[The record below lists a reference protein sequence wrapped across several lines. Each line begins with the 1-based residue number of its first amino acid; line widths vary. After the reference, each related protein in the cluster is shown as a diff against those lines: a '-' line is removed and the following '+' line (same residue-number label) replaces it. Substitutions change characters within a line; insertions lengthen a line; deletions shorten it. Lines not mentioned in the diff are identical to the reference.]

1 MVSNEMFV
9 TPVLKT
15 DFREFC
21 VNHLVLRQI
30 DDVFTMA
37 GVQQAELPPS
47 IQVSGQR
54 RTLVEQY
61 YAGID
66 WASES
71 DVSKFFAVL
80 GYTLAQ
86 TYLEE
91 KEVEYLRNI
100 ILRDGL
106 EINGIHISL
115 PSQIAGQN
123 SNETSGTEPSLE
135 TLAELKHRL
144 VSLSEFSPHKRGF
157 EFERF
162 LVELFGAFGLDPRGS
177 FRLQGEQI
185 DGSFE
190 CYSATYLL
198 EAKWHSAQTS
208 QSDLLIFREKVE
220 SKSSWSRGLFVSV
233 SGFTPDGLSAFSRGR
248 ATNIIG
254 MTGQDIYFILDGQ
267 MSLPDAISQKAR
279 YAAETGA
286 FLITVFDMIRE

>member
-1 MVSNEMFV
+1 M
-9 TPVLKT
+9 

-37 GVQQAELPPS
+37 GVQQTELPAS
-47 IQVSGQR
+47 SEISGQR
-54 RTLVEQY
+54 RTLVERY

-66 WASES
+66 WDSEQE
-71 DVSKFFAVL
+71 VSKFLAVL

-91 KEVEYLRNI
+91 QHVEYLRNI

-106 EINGIHISL
+106 EINGMHISL
-115 PSQIAGQN
+115 PSRISDPHGNQESSTN
-123 SNETSGTEPSLE
+123 PSPDM
-135 TLAELKHRL
+135 LAELKDRL
-144 VSLSEFSPHKRGF
+144 VSLSEFAPQRRGF

-162 LVELFGAFGLDPRGS
+162 LVELFSVFGLDPRGP

-190 CYSATYLL
+190 CNSATYLL
-198 EAKWHSAQTS
+198 EAKWHSTQTS

-220 SKSSWSRGLFVSV
+220 SKSSWSRGLFISA
-233 SGFTPDGLSAFSRGR
+233 SGFTPDGLIAFSRGR

-254 MTGQDIYFILDGQ
+254 MTGQDVYFILDGQ
-267 MSLPDAISQKAR
+267 MSLADAISRKAR
-279 YAAETGA
+279 HAAETGA
-286 FLITVFDMIRE
+286 FLVTVFDMIRE